1 MIELLFILGFSLH
14 NIEEAIWLPQWPK
27 NTKTYHKEVSAN
39 EFGFAV
45 IVITA
50 IGYLITFQYFLFA
63 SKVSISK
70 YIFLGFVLTMMINVI
85 FPHVISWVVSKKY
98 APGTLTGLLLIW
110 PIGFY
115 LFCNEVADG
124 IELLYVFLAS
134 IIMAGTFLL
143 LIRLLFNLGKK
154 LYD

>member
-14 NIEEAIWLPQWPK
+14 NIEEAIWLPQWSK

-70 YIFLGFVLTMMINVI
+70 YIFLGFVLTMILNII
-85 FPHVISWVVSKKY
+85 FPHIISSVVTKKY
-98 APGTLTGLLLIW
+98 TPGTLTGVLLIW
-110 PIGFY
+110 PVGIFILY
-115 LFCNEVADG
+115 AEIANA
-124 IELLYVFLAS
+124 IELLYVFLTS
-134 IIMAGTFLL
+134 IIITVIFLYM
-143 LIRLLFNLGKK
+143 IRRLFKIGRK
-154 LYD
+154 LSA